1 MIKIVTDST
10 CCITREF
17 AKQHDIRVIP
27 LKILFS
33 DEEFYE
39 GFPGE
44 YDRFYQKLESSKEIP
59 KTSLPS
65 PEAFAE
71 AFDSIVSQGDEVI
84 CITLASALSGTV
96 NSARVAAENFPGKI
110 SVIDSGSTCQS
121 LQFMIEDILDLVQNG
136 MPREEIAA
144 KIEENKQQYYISFVP
159 DTMEY
164 LKRGG
169 RISLVKASIATILK
183 IKPIFRFQNNKLEIT
198 RKTLGMNMAI
208 NELVASIPAGVK
220 KIFALCIGN
229 SEYFHSLQEKLKKK
243 FENIVVR
250 VGEICPVLGTHVGPG
265 TVGVACA
272 L

>member
-96 NSARVAAENFPGKI
+96 NSAALTWWCSTNAMRSAVTSMLQRSPPSRANLSGLSTII
-110 SVIDSGSTCQS
+110 SPWQRS
-121 LQFMIEDILDLVQNG
+121 
-136 MPREEIAA
+136 
-144 KIEENKQQYYISFVP
+144 
-159 DTMEY
+159 
-164 LKRGG
+164 
-169 RISLVKASIATILK
+169 
-183 IKPIFRFQNNKLEIT
+183 
-198 RKTLGMNMAI
+198 
-208 NELVASIPAGVK
+208 
-220 KIFALCIGN
+220 
-229 SEYFHSLQEKLKKK
+229 
-243 FENIVVR
+243 
-250 VGEICPVLGTHVGPG
+250 
-265 TVGVACA
+265 
-272 L
+272 